1 MATITSLSQ
10 LAKNSV
16 SSIHFLLTASTS
28 ANNKFLLQDLFPTL
42 ATLGNG
48 EPVAIGVTNK
58 NQLNFKGISSVNNL
72 LTVATA
78 SNNITLQVNQANI
91 NLANC
96 NNTTSAFLNSVSLSA
111 AYVTGTLP
119 VSKGGTGAGTLTSNS
134 LLLGNGTSAFTA
146 LGAATNGQIP
156 IGSTGSSP
164 VLATLTAGSGIT
176 ITNAAGAIT
185 IASSVGTG
193 NANLNLGIYNIY
205 GTGWFSGD
213 GGNEG
218 IKINSNGQVF
228 VGGSTPTA
236 FHSTD
241 LNVNNGIS
249 LNGAVT
255 NGIAMTSASNPQ
267 QLYITG
273 SQKTG
278 GGGIGGE
285 IAIEAGKSFGANRGG
300 DITIAPGT
308 HDGSGSSG
316 RIYFKG
322 WNSAGSIF
330 DALSILPRLPGFAF
344 VGINQ
349 VSPSH
354 PLEVAQTD
362 TAAGI
367 ATLKL
372 TQADTDQPFI
382 YFSGT
387 SGALSA
393 NSVSSATTSTG
404 AKVGAIRININGTD
418 RWIRLYDT
426 AE

>member
-111 AYVTGTLP
+111 GYVTGTLP

-218 IKINSNGQVF
+218 IKINSSGQVF
-228 VGGSTPTA
+228 VGSGTPTA
-236 FHSTD
+236 FHSAD
-241 LNVNNGIS
+241 LNVDEGIA
-249 LNGAVT
+249 LNGSVP
-255 NGIAMTSASNPQ
+255 NGIAMNSSSNPQ

-285 IAIEAGKSFGANRGG
+285 IAIEAGKSFGANKGG
-300 DITIAPGT
+300 DVVIAGGT
-308 HDGSGSSG
+308 HDGSGLSG
-316 RIYFKG
+316 NIYLKG
-322 WNSAGSIF
+322 WDSAGSLF
-330 DALSILPRLPGFAF
+330 SALSVLPKAGGYTF
-344 VGINQ
+344 VGINDANP
-349 VSPSH
+349 VT
-354 PLEVAQTD
+354 PLDVIQTSATAATEVIKLAQT
-362 TAAGI
+362 
-367 ATLKL
+367 
-372 TQADTDQPFI
+372 DTDQPFI
-382 YFSGT
+382 LFSGT

-404 AKVGAIRININGTD
+404 AKVGAIRVNINGTH